1 MYHSYF
7 GIEEQVFSIA
17 VNPRYMYMSAQH
29 REALAHLLYGVNSGG
44 FVMLTGEVGTGKT
57 TTIRCLLE
65 QLPANA
71 DVAMIMNPASDELDL
86 MRSVCD
92 EFGVE
97 YDQQANSIKSL
108 TDKLYAFLLE
118 NHSNG
123 RNSIVL
129 IDEAQLLR
137 ISTLEQIRLLTNL
150 ESHTQKMLQIILVGQ
165 PELNELLAKPA
176 LRQLSQRI
184 TARYHLRPLTQDE
197 TGAYIRHRLSVAGM
211 PPGRDPFP
219 ASVVKKVH
227 AISGGIPRL
236 INILCDRM
244 LLGAYSQESTS
255 VDNAI
260 CKQATEEAL
269 GDPREKAFK
278 SSRSLIKPLIYG
290 CSAVLVV
297 LILAI
302 LIWLLATREPEYR
315 SGLDAMP
322 AFSDASDTSLPTK
335 DTQPTSQAQ
344 LATKA
349 GRTGNGV
356 DDKLDLS
363 AESSDSLSLDKQ
375 QVGGVNAGL
384 AESPQVAISTKPKI
398 PLNKLV
404 TKQKEAALKSLLR
417 HLGVDE
423 QTAIYPCWLAAKRG
437 LYCEAL
443 EATTWQDFLAINRPA
458 VLTLNMPSKHIA
470 YATLVAMDEDNA
482 TLLYEGKQHLVSQDA
497 LGVLWTGEYVVIWQ
511 RPDLFKS
518 AIGSGSTGPIVTWLA
533 NAFAELDQQSEPLAT
548 NRFNGPLERRVKLFQ
563 QQNALIA
570 DGLAGLQTFLRLN
583 EALGREKPLLAP
595 EDKRSENGSFENKS
609 PENKSPENTNPA
621 EADKPQASIT
631 NAAVNS
637 VLLTRN
643 AANIE

>member
-86 MRSVCD
+86 MRSICD

-97 YDQQANSIKSL
+97 YDEQASSIKSL
-108 TDKLYAFLLE
+108 NDKLYAFLLE

-255 VDNAI
+255 VDSAI

-278 SSRSLIKPLIYG
+278 SSRSLIKPLIYS

-315 SGLDAMP
+315 SGAAALD
-322 AFSDASDTSLPTK
+322 FS
-335 DTQPTSQAQ
+335 
-344 LATKA
+344 
-349 GRTGNGV
+349 GV
-356 DDKLDLS
+356 P
-363 AESSDSLSLDKQ
+363 ESSLTSADNIQQASQQ
-375 QVGGVNAGL
+375 QVNTENSGLDSNRRDNLSGSAGEWGDQQTNDANSGQIKPTTSVNA
-384 AESPQVAISTKPKI
+384 KR

-404 TKQKEAALKSLLR
+404 TKQKETAVKTLLQ

-437 LYCEAL
+437 LYCETL
-443 EATTWQDFLAINRPA
+443 EATTWQDFLATNRPA

-470 YATLVAMDEDNA
+470 YATLIAMDENEA
-482 TLLYEGKQHLVSQDA
+482 TLLYEGKQHLISQDE
-497 LGVLWTGEYVVIWQ
+497 LGVLWTGEYVIIWQ
-511 RPDLFKS
+511 RPDLFKA
-518 AIGSGSTGPIVTWLA
+518 AIGVGSTGPIVTWLA
-533 NAFAELDQQSEPLAT
+533 KAFAELDQQAAPLAT

-563 QQNALIA
+563 KQNGLIA

-583 EALGREKPLLAP
+583 EALGREQPLLVP
-595 EDKRSENGSFENKS
+595 ESLGSEIENKDLNGDSSENQESKVRSSVEQSKPKVSVTDTAVDAAFTAH
-609 PENKSPENTNPA
+609 NT
-621 EADKPQASIT
+621 ADIG
-631 NAAVNS
+631 
-637 VLLTRN
+637 
-643 AANIE
+643 